1 MSRKTKE
8 DSQRT
13 RDTILDAAER
23 VILCKGIGRTTIGD
37 IANAANVSRGAVYG
51 HYKNKID
58 LSIAMCKRAFSS
70 TEMPARITG
79 ESALQTLYR
88 EGIYLLRLY
97 SEPGP
102 VQRVLHILYVK
113 CDESEDHLALLD
125 IRNEWEAQRMAD
137 TEKLIIKAVANAEL
151 PQTTDIKLANL
162 YLHSLF
168 DGIYSTLFWTNRV
181 PEHKWEIAE
190 KLYQAGFSGLRTA
203 KELSSSNNV

>member
-1 MSRKTKE
+1 MPGKTRE

-13 RDTILDAAER
+13 RDTILDAAEQ
-23 VILCKGIGRTTIGD
+23 VILCRGMGRTTMAD
-37 IANAANVSRGAVYG
+37 IAHAANVSRGAVYG

-58 LSIAMCKRAFSS
+58 LSIAMCERAFASMEIPVR
-70 TEMPARITG
+70 TEG

-102 VQRVLHILYVK
+102 VQRVLHILYLK
-113 CDESEDHLALLD
+113 CDESEDHIALLD

-137 TEKLIIKAVANAEL
+137 TEELIIEAVANAEL

-162 YLHSLF
+162 YLHSLV
-168 DGIYSTLFWTNRV
+168 DGIYSTLFCTNRV
-181 PEHKWEIAE
+181 PEHK
-190 KLYQAGFSGLRTA
+190 
-203 KELSSSNNV
+203 

>member
-1 MSRKTKE
+1 MPRKTRE

-23 VILCKGIGRTTIGD
+23 VILCKGIGCTTMGD

-58 LSIAMCKRAFSS
+58 LSIAMCERAFRSV
-70 TEMPARITG
+70 EMPARIAG
-79 ESALQTLYR
+79 EPALQTLYR

-102 VQRVLHILYVK
+102 IQRVLHILYVK
-113 CDESEDHLALLD
+113 CDESEGHIALLD
-125 IRNEWEAQRMAD
+125 LRNKWETQRMAD
-137 TEKLIIKAVANAEL
+137 TEKLIIEAVANAEL
-151 PQTTDIKLANL
+151 PQNTDTKLANL

-168 DGIYSTLFWTNRV
+168 DGIYSTLFCTNRV

-190 KLYQAGFSGLRTA
+190 KLYQAGFVGLRTA
-203 KELSSSNNV
+203 KELSS

>member
-1 MSRKTKE
+1 MSRKTRE

-13 RDTILDAAER
+13 RDTILDAAEQ
-23 VILCKGIGRTTIGD
+23 VILCKGVGRTTIGD
-37 IANAANVSRGAVYG
+37 IADAAGVSRGAVYG

-58 LSIAMCKRAFSS
+58 LSIALCERAFSS
-70 TEMPARITG
+70 MEIPARIAE

-102 VQRVLHILYVK
+102 VQRILHILYLK
-113 CDESEDHLALLD
+113 CDFSEDHLALLD
-125 IRNEWEAQRMAD
+125 IRNKWEVQRMAD
-137 TEKLIIKAVANAEL
+137 TEKLIIEAVTDNEL

-162 YLHSLF
+162 YLHSLV

-181 PEHKWEIAE
+181 PEQKWEIAE
-190 KLYQAGFSGLRTA
+190 KLYQAGFAGLRTL
-203 KELSSSNNV
+203 KN

>member
-1 MSRKTKE
+1 MPGKTRE

-23 VILCKGIGRTTIGD
+23 VILCKGVGCTTMGD
-37 IANAANVSRGAVYG
+37 IAHAANVSRGAVYG
-51 HYKNKID
+51 HYKNKTD
-58 LSIAMCKRAFSS
+58 LSVAMCERAFASMEIPVR
-70 TEMPARITG
+70 TEG

-102 VQRVLHILYVK
+102 VQRVLHILYLK

-137 TEKLIIKAVANAEL
+137 TEELIIEAVANAEL
-151 PQTTDIKLANL
+151 P
-162 YLHSLF
+162 
-168 DGIYSTLFWTNRV
+168 
-181 PEHKWEIAE
+181 
-190 KLYQAGFSGLRTA
+190 
-203 KELSSSNNV
+203 

>member
-1 MSRKTKE
+1 MSGKTRE

-13 RDTILDAAER
+13 RDTILDAAEQ

-37 IANAANVSRGAVYG
+37 IAHAASVSRGAVYG

-58 LSIAMCKRAFSS
+58 LSIAMCERVFSS
-70 TEMPARITG
+70 MEMPARIAG

-168 DGIYSTLFWTNRV
+168 DGIYSTLFCTNRV
-181 PEHKWEIAE
+181 PERKWEIAE
-190 KLYQAGFSGLRTA
+190 KLYQAGFSGLKIA
-203 KELSSSNNV
+203 KELGNI